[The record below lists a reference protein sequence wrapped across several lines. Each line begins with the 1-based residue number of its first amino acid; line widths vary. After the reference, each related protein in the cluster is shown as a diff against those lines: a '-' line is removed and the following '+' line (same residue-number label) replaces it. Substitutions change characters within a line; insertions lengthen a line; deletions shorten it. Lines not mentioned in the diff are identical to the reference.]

1 MSHCWPR
8 QYRGHTLEGE
18 HSVLIGGQAGDGIR
32 QASDAISRLFNR
44 LGYWVFAYEDYGSL
58 IRGGHDFAIVR
69 AAPKK
74 ILAHKDRVDVLVAL
88 NQDSI
93 EKHKWRLKGKSFTIF
108 DSAKV
113 KADGL
118 GLPLGN
124 IVAERKLPP
133 IVRNT
138 AALGALAAV
147 FGTDFK
153 VVEDVI
159 RSSLRRSVEENVEV
173 AGQGYEMVGERRGT
187 FQIPILKNSPKALL
201 SGNEA
206 LALGAV
212 RGGLKLY
219 VAYPMTPSSSILHYL
234 AANAEAFKIATVH
247 PENEI
252 AVIGMAEG
260 AAYAGVRAMVG
271 TSGGGFALMVEHLS
285 LSGQAEIPIVIYL
298 GQRPGPSTGVPTYTA
313 QGDLFFSMFAGHGEF
328 AKIVIAPGDAE
339 QAFYLTSEAMN
350 LAWKFQAPVILLC
363 DKHLS
368 ESTCSTEIDEAL
380 AVFEKAKLWTD
391 GGEYKRYAFMDDGI
405 SPLAF
410 PGTKGAI
417 VKSDSY
423 EHDEYGVTT
432 EEAELIARGHE
443 KRLRKMK
450 AIEDELRRRNTV
462 KTYGDQDSDTAI
474 VTWGS
479 TKGAAVEVAEERGLL
494 VVQPLYLHPLPT
506 WEIERHLQKVR
517 KVVCAEVNA
526 KGQLGT
532 WLRYHGFR
540 VDGCVLKYNGRPFTV
555 DELGARI
562 EEEIR

>member
-1 MSHCWPR
+1 M
-8 QYRGHTLEGE
+8 EGE

-44 LGYWVFAYEDYGSL
+44 LGYWAFAYEDYGSL
-58 IRGGHDFAIVR
+58 IRGGHDFAIIR
-69 AAPKK
+69 ASPKK
-74 ILAHKDRVDVLVAL
+74 ILAHKDRVDVVVAL

-93 EKHKWRLKGKSFTIF
+93 EKHRWRLNAKSLMIF

-118 GLPLGN
+118 GLPLSD

-138 AALGALAAV
+138 AALGALASV
-147 FGTDFK
+147 FGVDFK

-159 RSSLRRSVEENVEV
+159 RRSLRRSVEENVEV
-173 AGQGYEMVGERRGT
+173 ATKAYEMAGSHGGT
-187 FQIPILKNSPKALL
+187 FRIPILGNPPKPLL

-206 LALGAV
+206 IALGAI

-234 AANAEAFKIATVH
+234 AANAEALKISTVH

-298 GQRPGPSTGVPTYTA
+298 GQRPAPSTGVPTYTA

-328 AKIVIAPGDAE
+328 ARIVIAPGDAE
-339 QAFYLTSEAMN
+339 QAFRLTSEAMN

-380 AVFEKAKLWTD
+380 AVVEEAKLWTG
-391 GGEYKRYAFMDDGI
+391 GGEYKRYSFTDDGV

-410 PGTKGAI
+410 PGTRGAN

-432 EEAELIARGHE
+432 EKAELIARGHD
-443 KRLRKMK
+443 KRMRKVK
-450 AIEDELRRRNTV
+450 AIEEELRARNTV
-462 KTYGDQDSDTAI
+462 MAYGNAGSDTAI

-494 VVQPLYLHPLPT
+494 AVQPLYLHPLPT
-506 WEIERHLQKVR
+506 WEIGKHLQGAR
-517 KVVCAEVNA
+517 RVVCVEVNA

-540 VDGCVLKYNGRPFTV
+540 VDRSVLKYDGRPFTV

-562 EEEIR
+562 EEVIV